1 MASGDVTI
9 SVAVEG
15 GVTKTVTLAS
25 ATREKAKLATTSE
38 DCDLGADAAWQVFEV
53 NKLAS
58 VILAQANQQLEAEVS
73 WTPASFTA
81 AT

>member
-15 GVTKTVTLAS
+15 GVTKTVTLTS

-38 DCDLGADAAWQVFEV
+38 DFDLGADADWLVFEV
-53 NKLAS
+53 NKLAR
-58 VILAQANQQLEAEVS
+58 VIVAQANGQLQSEARI
-73 WTPASFTA
+73 TPTEFTA